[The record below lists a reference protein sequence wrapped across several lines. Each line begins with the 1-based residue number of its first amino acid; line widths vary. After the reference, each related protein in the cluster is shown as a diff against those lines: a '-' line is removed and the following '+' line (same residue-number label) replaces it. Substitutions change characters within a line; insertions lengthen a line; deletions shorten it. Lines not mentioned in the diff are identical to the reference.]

1 MGWAS
6 PRVLIVAAT
15 FVLDLNYCRQAG
27 VHELC
32 FVNSDADGKL
42 VTHVTNTLK
51 SQHPVERGAFCF
63 MKREAVW
70 WVCDRSRWHLSLC
83 QNT

>member
-1 MGWAS
+1 
-6 PRVLIVAAT
+6 VLTVVA
-15 FVLDLNYCRQAG
+15 DRQAG

-51 SQHPVERGAFCF
+51 SQHPVERGAESVF
-63 MKREAVW
+63 EIDGHAP
-70 WVCDRSRWHLSLC
+70 
-83 QNT
+83 